1 MNIETVLDERLWL
14 AIQSTYNDRNFTGA
28 VMDAIYFLSDLI
40 RDKTGLQSDGT
51 TLAGQAFGGKSP
63 RLKVNKLQTESEKN
77 IQAGLEQ
84 LLRGLYQAI
93 RNPRSHGKHTDKQ
106 NDSDAIIMFINF
118 LVDVIDQSKTPF
130 TKSEFL
136 KRVFDSQFVQ
146 KERYAELLASE
157 VPQKHRLEVMLD
169 VLRNRETGEGGKL
182 KYFVSAL
189 LPKLTKEDKTDLY
202 SAISDEL
209 KVAEKDSTIRTIL
222 HIFPK
227 DCLSYLDETAR
238 LRTEN
243 KLIQSI
249 NEGRFDSRTRKA
261 AGGQLGTWAMDRCG
275 HFLLKDE
282 LISTLTAKLRSS
294 NPQEHAYVFY
304 YFWDEL
310 VKLAKPPSKALV
322 YAITTK
328 LRTGNKDFH
337 DKLFGEQKFG
347 DSKWVEPFKQDLESF
362 KEREPTADI
371 SSDND
376 VPF

>member
-1 MNIETVLDERLWL
+1 MNIETVLDERLWH

-118 LVDVIDQSKTPF
+118 LVGVIDQSKTPF

-189 LPKLTKEDKTDLY
+189 FPKLTKEDKADLY

-209 KVAEKDSTIRTIL
+209 KITDKDSAIWTIFQ
-222 HIFPK
+222 IFPD
-227 DCLSYLDETAR
+227 DCISYFDETAR

-249 NEGRFDSRTRKA
+249 KGGRFDSQTRNTVKGA
-261 AGGQLGTWAMDRCG
+261 LGTWAMNRCC

-282 LISTLTAKLRSS
+282 LINTLTTKLRSS
-294 NPQEHAYVFY
+294 DPQEHTYVFH

-310 VKLAKPPSKALV
+310 VKLAKPPSKVLV
-322 YAITTK
+322 YVITEK
-328 LRTGNKDFH
+328 LRAGNKDFY
-337 DKLFGEQKFG
+337 DKLFAEQEFG
-347 DSKWVEPFKQDLESF
+347 DSKWVEPFKKDLESF

-371 SSDND
+371 QSDDD